1 MSLEPVCHAVDHD
14 DRIVEA
20 AEAAEGRNENTDTTD
35 SMQINRIDKN
45 E

>member
-1 MSLEPVCHAVDHD
+1 MPWTMTTGLW
-14 DRIVEA
+14 EA